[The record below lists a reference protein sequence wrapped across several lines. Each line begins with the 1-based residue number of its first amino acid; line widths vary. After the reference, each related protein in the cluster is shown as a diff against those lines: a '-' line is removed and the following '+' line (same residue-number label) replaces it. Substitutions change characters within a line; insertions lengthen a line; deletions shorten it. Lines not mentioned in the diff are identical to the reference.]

1 MPKGA
6 GASGAPIAVVPE
18 AANKVPDEVL
28 NPQPGSGQG
37 AGGGD
42 GMGRLRFKDQAGKAH
57 ERGTGKMQR
66 KSKEAPD
73 ELKESKPTA
82 PPAKVTPSEGQGRIT
97 P

>member
-18 AANKVPDEVL
+18 DTNKVPDEVL

-66 KSKEAPD
+66 KAKEASGEP
-73 ELKESKPTA
+73 KESKPAA
-82 PPAKVTPSEGQGRIT
+82 PPAKATPPKAKAE
-97 P
+97 